1 MRTKAQQLRADRA
14 QRRLTRGLCECGNP
28 NPQRS
33 PWGCLECQ
41 RIERERKE
49 AESTTA
55 AVLRAVRHD
64 DGLNAVEIAAVV
76 GVTIEE
82 CSAAL
87 SWLKTQGAIE
97 SCMEKGFGMVYRL
110 KQRRAA

>member
-1 MRTKAQQLRADRA
+1 MRSARQQLRADRA
-14 QRRLTRGLCECGNP
+14 IRRANRDFCECGNP
-28 NPQRS
+28 NPLRS
-33 PWGCLECQ
+33 PWGCSECQ

-49 AESTTA
+49 ADSTAA
-55 AVLRAVRHD
+55 AVLRAVRND
-64 DGLNAVEIAAVV
+64 EGLCAVEIAAVA

-87 SWLKTQGAIE
+87 SWLKERGVVE